1 MHNRLWH
8 SLSEFD
14 VESYTVYAYF
24 VKRLLLKGGSLFTL
38 IFYVCGV
45 GLGVRRPPNTL
56 YDNRR
61 TMCMTAVVPPVCR
74 SSNNLH
80 IAIKAIA
87 LCLNCSRKMIQTSC
101 F

>member
-8 SLSEFD
+8 SLSEFN

-61 TMCMTAVVPPVCR
+61 TMCMTAVVPPCMSVVEQ
-74 SSNNLH
+74 SSYCNKGNSTMPKL
-80 IAIKAIA
+80 
-87 LCLNCSRKMIQTSC
+87 Q
-101 F
+101 

>member
-24 VKRLLLKGGSLFTL
+24 IKRLLLKGGSLFTL

-56 YDNRR
+56 YDSRR
-61 TMCMTAVVPPVCR
+61 MMRTTAVVQPV
-74 SSNNLH
+74 
-80 IAIKAIA
+80 
-87 LCLNCSRKMIQTSC
+87 
-101 F
+101 

>member
-8 SLSEFD
+8 SLSEFN

-45 GLGVRRPPNTL
+45 GLDVRRPPNAL
-56 YDNRR
+56 YD
-61 TMCMTAVVPPVCR
+61 
-74 SSNNLH
+74 S
-80 IAIKAIA
+80 
-87 LCLNCSRKMIQTSC
+87 
-101 F
+101 

>member
-24 VKRLLLKGGSLFTL
+24 VKRLLQKGGSLFTL

-56 YDNRR
+56 YDSRR
-61 TMCMTAVVPPVCR
+61 MMRTTAVVQPV
-74 SSNNLH
+74 
-80 IAIKAIA
+80 
-87 LCLNCSRKMIQTSC
+87 
-101 F
+101 